1 MPAFISLEYPITRT
15 FPGRVF
21 SSVTIIV
28 AMVVLVILTVLNV
41 ALAGYETVTHF
52 DSDFNV
58 TQRLWYDRFIPFMA
72 KSRPGSLCDPRLLG
86 LGDTLTTN
94 YTMFQYSIA
103 LIDTANAGDS
113 GFAYEGWTLDNCDI
127 TSLYVNADGKTLL
140 IDYTALVTCKA
151 DAAQILGGND
161 FQITVRTDWSLSFLA
176 GKYVTL
182 LGAQKASNNRMVARG
197 SVLSAVM
204 TMSSE
209 EFAARVL
216 TMFNLS
222 NNTTPI
228 SLSFQVDFPW
238 CPASLGRD
246 APCANQVPSFNITD
260 MFELYGNGSFSS
272 RSTPPNDDMSGIISN
287 TVQTVYASVRLD
299 LGNRSPN
306 NFLLNTS
313 RIADEIIQNFPQ
325 TYPAVGNIALPI
337 ESDLYSLL
345 VNDGNSPNAALRN
358 ITGLFPLSAPG
369 PAVLDG
375 VYLCHFQHAKSRG
388 SAFIAVLVA
397 TLSMFSS
404 GWALFLGMAA
414 FVVKKRAPNANAC
427 HGTLNYDPVTQGKEL
442 FMY

>member
-1 MPAFISLEYPITRT
+1 
-15 FPGRVF
+15 
-21 SSVTIIV
+21 
-28 AMVVLVILTVLNV
+28 
-41 ALAGYETVTHF
+41 LAGYETVTHF

-58 TQRLWYDRFIPFMA
+58 TQRFWYDRFIPFMA
-72 KSRPGSLCDPRLLG
+72 KSRPGSLCDPRLWG
-86 LGDTLTTN
+86 LGDTFTTN

-127 TSLYVNADGKTLL
+127 TSLFFNADGNTLL

-161 FQITVRTDWSLSFLA
+161 FQITARTDWSMSFLA

-182 LGAQKASNNRMVARG
+182 LGAQQASNNRMFARG
-197 SVLSAVM
+197 SVLNAVM
-204 TMSSE
+204 TISSK
-209 EFAARVL
+209 EFATRVL
-216 TMFNLS
+216 TISKLS
-222 NNTTPI
+222 NDTTPI
-228 SLSFQVDFPW
+228 SVSFQVDFPW

-246 APCANQVPSFNITD
+246 APCANQVPPVNITD
-260 MFELYGNGSFSS
+260 MFELYSNGSFSS
-272 RSTPPNDDMSGIISN
+272 HATPPGSLNPLLNDDTSSIISN

-325 TYPAVGNIALPI
+325 TYPAVGNIALPT

-345 VNDGNSPNAALRN
+345 VNDGNSANAALKN
-358 ITGLFPLSAPG
+358 ITGLLPLSAPG

-375 VYLCHFQHAKSRG
+375 VYLCHFQTAKSRG

-414 FVVKKRAPNANAC
+414 FVVKKREPNGKC
-427 HGTLNYDPVTQGKEL
+427 HRR
-442 FMY
+442 

>member
-1 MPAFISLEYPITRT
+1 MPAFIRLEYPITRT
-15 FPGRVF
+15 FPGRIF
-21 SSVTIIV
+21 SLVTIIG
-28 AMVVLVILTVLNV
+28 AIVVLVILTVLNV
-41 ALAGYETVTHF
+41 ALVGYETITHF

-72 KSRPGSLCDPRLLG
+72 KSRPGALCDPSLWG
-86 LGDTLTTN
+86 LGDTFTTN

-103 LIDTANAGDS
+103 LIDIANAGDS

-127 TSLYVNADGKTLL
+127 TSLYVNADGKTLI

-151 DAAQILGGND
+151 DAAQTLGGND

-182 LGAQKASNNRMVARG
+182 LGAQKASNNRLLARG
-197 SVLSAVM
+197 SVLNAVM
-204 TMSSE
+204 KMSSE

-216 TMFNLS
+216 TLFNLS
-222 NNTTPI
+222 NSTTPI
-228 SLSFQVDFPW
+228 SISFQVDFPW
-238 CPASLGRD
+238 CPASLGRN
-246 APCANQVPSFNITD
+246 APCANQVPPVNIID

-272 RSTPPNDDMSGIISN
+272 HLTPNDDTSGIISN

-299 LGNRSPN
+299 LGNDSPN

-313 RIADEIIQNFPQ
+313 RIADEIVRNFPQ
-325 TYPAVGNIALPI
+325 TYPTVGDNALPI

-345 VNDGNSPNAALRN
+345 VNDGNSENAATKN
-358 ITGLFPLSAPG
+358 ITGLLPLSAPG

-404 GWALFLGMAA
+404 GWALFLAMAA
-414 FVVKKRAPNANAC
+414 FMVKKREPN
-427 HGTLNYDPVTQGKEL
+427 GKCRRR
-442 FMY
+442 

>member
-21 SSVTIIV
+21 SSVTIIG
-28 AMVVLVILTVLNV
+28 ALVVLVILTVLNV

-58 TQRLWYDRFIPFMA
+58 TQTLWYDRFIPFMI
-72 KSRPGSLCDPRLLG
+72 KSRPGSLCDPRLWG
-86 LGDTLTTN
+86 LGDTFTTN
-94 YTMFQYSIA
+94 YTIFQYSIA
-103 LIDTANAGDS
+103 SIDTANAGNS

-127 TSLYVNADGKTLL
+127 TSLYVNADGQTLI

-161 FQITVRTDWSLSFLA
+161 FQITARTDWSLSFLA

-182 LGAQKASNNRMVARG
+182 LGVQKASNNRMVSRG
-197 SVLSAVM
+197 SVLNDVM

-209 EFAARVL
+209 EFATRIL
-216 TMFNLS
+216 TMSSLS

-228 SLSFQVDFPW
+228 SVSFQVDFPW

-246 APCANQVPSFNITD
+246 APCANQVPPVNITD
-260 MFELYGNGSFSS
+260 MFELYGNGSFSHS
-272 RSTPPNDDMSGIISN
+272 IPPGSLNPLLSDDTSGIISN

-313 RIADEIIQNFPQ
+313 RIADEIVQNFPQ
-325 TYPAVGNIALPI
+325 TYPAVQNIALPI

-345 VNDGNSPNAALRN
+345 VNDGNSKNAALKN
-358 ITGLFPLSAPG
+358 ITGLLPLSAPG
-369 PAVLDG
+369 PAVVDG

-414 FVVKKRAPNANAC
+414 FVVKKREPN
-427 HGTLNYDPVTQGKEL
+427 GKCRRR
-442 FMY
+442 